1 MSHQLLNGQVDDSQT
16 VIAGLRAQ
24 LREANEALGAE
35 RAKAGQAEAGV
46 KELKRLLDPF
56 RRAIGV
62 IYGEIDAMGIQDA
75 PTQSSSGQ
83 SNPKWEMWK
92 KRFPGRGSELIDLLL
107 VHEQMNTKQ
116 LSVALKCDPRTLAQL
131 IFKMKPVISKN
142 GGLYSLQNI

>member
-1 MSHQLLNGQVDDSQT
+1 MPTNRY
-16 VIAGLRAQ
+16 RA
-24 LREANEALGAE
+24 
-35 RAKAGQAEAGV
+35 
-46 KELKRLLDPF
+46 
-56 RRAIGV
+56 RRAFLS
-62 IYGEIDAMGIQDA
+62 
-75 PTQSSSGQ
+75 PTAAANLHESSSGQ